1 MRSKHLT
8 AAGGLGFALG
18 AGAAFLGCSLAGSAL
33 PTGSPVDL
41 FVAAAT
47 LTGGGG
53 AWGAGRWVAE
63 RSAAEA
69 GRSYVDLL
77 DSIVKLGLTYPAQ
90 WRVMYGS

>member
-18 AGAAFLGCSLAGSAL
+18 AGATFLGCSLAGPPLS
-33 PTGSPVDL
+33 TGSPVDL

-47 LTGGGG
+47 LTVGGG

-69 GRSYVDLL
+69 GRRWTMLEVVGEE
-77 DSIVKLGLTYPAQ
+77 IA
-90 WRVMYGS
+90 